1 MNTESEKKVIFY
13 KTWAFRYL
21 AIACLALIACAIGAL
36 FYNHHPKPLKENR
49 FAKRDIH
56 AGSSRATLTLADG
69 KKIVLDD
76 APDGILAQESG
87 SSIVRTGAGQITYA
101 VNEKGTNA
109 DTAKGKRVNSL
120 ETPIGGQYQVRLT
133 DGTKVWLNA
142 GSKLTYPAS
151 FPPNTVRKVELI
163 GEAYFEV
170 PKIVIKS
177 LEPGNDSKINVP
189 FIVVSEK
196 QRIEVEGARF
206 NINGYPDDAAT
217 KTTILEGVAQIN
229 YYNLIK
235 TDQQS
240 VMGENGL
247 QIDTANTKE
256 AVAWKNGLFLF
267 QDESLE
273 TIMKSISRWYDV
285 EIVYT
290 NDAVRK
296 ELFSLSVSR
305 FDNISATLKSLEN
318 TGLVKFKIKGRK
330 ITVLR

>member
-1 MNTESEKKVIFY
+1 MNTESEKKPIFY

-21 AIACLALIACAIGAL
+21 AIACLALIACAVGAL

-69 KKIVLDD
+69 KKIILDD
-76 APDGILAQESG
+76 APNGILAQESG
-87 SSIVRTGAGQITYA
+87 SSIIRTGTGQITYA
-101 VNEKGTNA
+101 VNEKGA
-109 DTAKGKRVNSL
+109 DADVAKDKGVNSL
-120 ETPIGGQYQVRLT
+120 ETPIGGQYQVRLP

-151 FPPNTVRKVELI
+151 FPPNKARKVELI

-170 PKIVIKS
+170 PKIVAKS
-177 LEPGNDSKINVP
+177 LIPGNDTTINVT

-196 QRIEVEGARF
+196 QRIEVEAARF
-206 NINGYPDDAAT
+206 NISGYPNDEST
-217 KTTILEGVAQIN
+217 KTTVLEGAAQIN

-235 TDQQS
+235 VDQQS
-240 VMGENGL
+240 TIGVDGL
-247 QIDTANTKE
+247 QITAANPKE

-267 QDESLE
+267 QEESLE